1 MYLIKFKWHYIF
13 QIPSTYE
20 ELLLELAMPTY
31 ICILFW
37 NSILLYLAWNLKW
50 NGAVSYVHIFLE
62 GKKMFLFW
70 SKPTTKN
77 DVTCLRGNSHLKSTH
92 EENESWKIL
101 LLLLKRSIFFPFR
114 AVKLKKWVTSMTKK
128 KEKKI
133 LLVFR
138 LLSIHSLKKKE
149 GVVENMLENPQ
160 TRTIWKRIW
169 SLSRHD

>member
-77 DVTCLRGNSHLKSTH
+77 DVTCLRGNSHLKQTH
-92 EENESWKIL
+92 EENEENKENESWNKI
-101 LLLLKRSIFFPFR
+101 IFCYVVFFSFW
-114 AVKLKKWVTSMTKK
+114 AVKLKKSLYDFTA
-128 KEKKI
+128 I
-133 LLVFR
+133 L
-138 LLSIHSLKKKE
+138 I
-149 GVVENMLENPQ
+149 
-160 TRTIWKRIW
+160 
-169 SLSRHD
+169 